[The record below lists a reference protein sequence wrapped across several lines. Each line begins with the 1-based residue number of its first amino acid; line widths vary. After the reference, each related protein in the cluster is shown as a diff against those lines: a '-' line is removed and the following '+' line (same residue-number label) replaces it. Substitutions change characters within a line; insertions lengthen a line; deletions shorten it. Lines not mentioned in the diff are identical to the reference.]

1 MLQTSTIDIINE
13 INEGISRI
21 NSYAS
26 IALLQYHKNTG
37 SNFEPPD
44 TTIIDLCNKTC
55 LRIDD
60 MWTQAREDMF
70 KGKHDNKIDEIGLII
85 TKNFDRIIETINY
98 CIQVGK
104 ILEKTNN
111 IDNLELTKAAT
122 QIIKD
127 KFHKEWPNPD
137 WDTIKKSREDFKQGK
152 YSFPD
157 DLDRQEYVQ

>member
-111 IDNLELTKAAT
+111 ISSEKKYLPFLKSSRDFFIVFQSGVGHSLRNLSLIICVAAFVNSKLS
-122 QIIKD
+122 IK
-127 KFHKEWPNPD
+127 
-137 WDTIKKSREDFKQGK
+137 I
-152 YSFPD
+152 
-157 DLDRQEYVQ
+157 